1 MVITF
6 YTSTANPKQANK
18 ANFLTQIGTAKTLNP
33 TRAISTLNPVV
44 YVEYNA
50 DFVNSNYCYIGAP
63 FNKYYFCKCAVDV
76 AGKLIVDC
84 VEDSLYT
91 WYNYLI
97 DCPATIIRAES
108 VGVNYVVD
116 EQLPVD
122 TNRYYTEGIEFPN
135 KMKQNPVADVYG
147 KSYLL
152 ITNGGST
159 NAS

>member
-18 ANFLTQIGTAKTLNP
+18 SNFLTQIGTAKTLKP
-33 TRAISTLNPVV
+33 TRALALLSPVV
-44 YVEYNA
+44 SVEYNA
-50 DFVNSNYCYIGAP
+50 DFVRANYCYIGTP
-63 FNKYYFCKCAVDV
+63 FNSYYFCKCAVDV
-76 AGKLIVDC
+76 AGRIIVECTADP
-84 VEDSLYT
+84 VYT

-97 DCPATIIRAES
+97 ECPATIIRAES
-108 VGVNYVVD
+108 AGVNYVED
-116 EQLPVD
+116 SQLPID
-122 TNRYYTEGIEFPN
+122 KNRYFTEGIAFPN
-135 KMKQNPVADVYG
+135 KMEQNPVADIYG